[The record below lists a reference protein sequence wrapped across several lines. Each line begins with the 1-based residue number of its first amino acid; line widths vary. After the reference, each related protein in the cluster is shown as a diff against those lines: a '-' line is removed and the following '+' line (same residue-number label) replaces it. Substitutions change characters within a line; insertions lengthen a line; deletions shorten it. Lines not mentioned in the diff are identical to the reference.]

1 MVANSAD
8 SLKAFYIMMVDVK
21 KIVRLWVMVI
31 PAGILSL
38 ASCKS
43 AKTIQTAMN
52 KKDTAV
58 ITVMSDTGVD
68 SAAVIHDL
76 LFKVHKSVIDFTSF
90 NGKIKVDYTD
100 QSGKTQGATVFVR
113 MRKDSLMWISL
124 TGTLGVEGFR
134 ALVKPDSVWVLDKL
148 EKTITRRSIASL
160 QELTG
165 LPLDFGSLQDLL
177 VGNPVYFSGNIVSYE
192 NNGNLVTA
200 LSIGEFFKHLLTL
213 DTISNTIT
221 QSKIDDVEAS
231 RNRTC
236 FVQYADYQALQG
248 RNFSTKR
255 EVTVT
260 EKSSLNIKLEY
271 KTFVFD
277 EQQTFPFSIPKSYKE
292 K

>member
-1 MVANSAD
+1 
-8 SLKAFYIMMVDVK
+8 MVDLK
-21 KIVRLWVMVI
+21 KIIRFWFLLI
-31 PAGILSL
+31 PAGMLAL

-43 AKTIQTAMN
+43 TKTIQTAMN

-58 ITVMSDTGVD
+58 TTVMSDTGID
-68 SAAVIHDL
+68 SAAVISDL
-76 LFKVHKSVIDFTSF
+76 LFKVKKTVIDFTSF

-100 QSGKTQGATVFVR
+100 KSGKTQGATAFVR

-134 ALVKPDSVWVLDKL
+134 ALISPDSVWVLDKL

-160 QELTG
+160 QELSG
-165 LPLDFGSLQDLL
+165 LPLDFVSLQDLL
-177 VGNPVYFSGNIVSYE
+177 IGNLVYFSGTIVSYE
-192 NNGNLVTA
+192 NNGDVVTA
-200 LSIGEFFKHLLTL
+200 LSIGEYFKHLLTL

-236 FVQYADYQALQG
+236 FIQYAEYQSAQG
-248 RNFSTKR
+248 RNFSAKR

-260 EKSSLNIKLEY
+260 EKTSLNIKLEY
-271 KTFVFD
+271 KAFVFD

>member
-1 MVANSAD
+1 
-8 SLKAFYIMMVDVK
+8 MVDLMK
-21 KIVRLWVMVI
+21 MIRFWFLLI
-31 PAGILSL
+31 PAGMLAL

-43 AKTIQTAMN
+43 TKTIQTAMN

-58 ITVMSDTGVD
+58 VTIMSDKGVD
-68 SAAVIHDL
+68 SAAVISEL
-76 LFKVHKSVIDFTSF
+76 LLKVQKTVIDFTSF

-100 QSGKTQGATVFVR
+100 KSGKTQGATAFVR

-134 ALVKPDSVWVLDKL
+134 ALISPDSVWVLDKL

-165 LPLDFGSLQDLL
+165 LPLDFVSLQDLL
-177 VGNPVYFSGNIVSYE
+177 IGNPVYFSGSIVSYE
-192 NNGNLVTA
+192 NNGDLVTA
-200 LSIGEFFKHLLTL
+200 LSIGEYFKHLLTL
-213 DTISNTIT
+213 DTISNTLT

-236 FVQYADYQALQG
+236 FVQYADYQAIQG
-248 RNFSTKR
+248 RNFSAKR

-260 EKSSLNIKLEY
+260 EKTSLNIKLEY
-271 KTFVFD
+271 KAFLFD

>member
-1 MVANSAD
+1 
-8 SLKAFYIMMVDVK
+8 MVDLK
-21 KIVRLWVMVI
+21 KMIRLWFLLI
-31 PAGILSL
+31 PAGMLLL

-43 AKTIQTAMN
+43 TKTIQTAMN

-58 ITVMSDTGVD
+58 ITVMSDTGID
-68 SAAVIHDL
+68 SAAVISDL
-76 LFKVHKSVIDFTSF
+76 LLKVNKTVIDFTTF

-100 QSGKTQGATVFVR
+100 KSGKTQGATAFVR
-113 MRKDSLMWISL
+113 MQKDSLMWISL

-134 ALVKPDSVWVLDKL
+134 ALISPDSVWVLDKL

-165 LPLDFGSLQDLL
+165 LPLDFVSLQDLL
-177 VGNPVYFSGNIVSYE
+177 IGNPVYFSGSIVSYE
-192 NNGNLVTA
+192 NNGDLVTA
-200 LSIGEFFKHLLTL
+200 LSIGEYFKHLLTL

-236 FVQYADYQALQG
+236 FVQYADYQAAQG
-248 RNFSTKR
+248 RNFSAKR

-260 EKSSLNIKLEY
+260 EKTSLNIKLEY
-271 KTFVFD
+271 KAFVFD

>member
-1 MVANSAD
+1 MVANPAD
-8 SLKAFYIMMVDVK
+8 SIKAFNIMMVDLK
-21 KIVRLWVMVI
+21 KIVRLWVMLI
-31 PAGILSL
+31 PAGMLAL

-58 ITVMSDTGVD
+58 VTVMSDTGVD
-68 SAAVIHDL
+68 SAAVINDL
-76 LFKVHKSVIDFTSF
+76 LYKVHKTVIDFNSF

-100 QSGKTQGATVFVR
+100 QSGKTQGATAFVR
-113 MRKDSLMWISL
+113 IKKDSLMWLSL

-134 ALVKPDSVWVLDKL
+134 ALIRPDSVWVLDKL

-165 LPLDFGSLQDLL
+165 LPLDFLSLQDLL
-177 VGNPVYFSGNIVSYE
+177 IGNPVYFSGNIVSYE

-200 LSIGEFFKHLLTL
+200 LSIGEYFKHLLTL
-213 DTISNTIT
+213 DTTSNTIT

-236 FVQYADYQALQG
+236 FVQYADYQASQG

-260 EKSSLNIKLEY
+260 EKGSLNIKLEY
-271 KTFVFD
+271 KAFVFD
-277 EQQTFPFSIPKSYKE
+277 EQQTFPFSIPKNYQE